1 MRDPSNMK
9 DYSNLKTQFS
19 FWILT
24 WSNVIEPGD
33 KKLNTLS
40 LCHMENPYLQ
50 LKDLVPANSQQTIKI
65 DYIDIILNK
74 YYKF

>member
-1 MRDPSNMK
+1 
-9 DYSNLKTQFS
+9 
-19 FWILT
+19 
-24 WSNVIEPGD
+24 
-33 KKLNTLS
+33 
-40 LCHMENPYLQ
+40 MENPYLQ